1 MTSGW
6 FDGAMTSAASS
17 AQDKDKS
24 ILDHIHELVVEEK
37 ELRQAHAG
45 RAMTDETRS
54 RLTLLEG
61 QLDQAWDLL
70 RQRRA
75 REEYDENPD
84 ETAERPVENVTKYL
98 Q

>member
-1 MTSGW
+1 M
-6 FDGAMTSAASS
+6 DAMSDAA
-17 AQDKDKS
+17 AGDKS
-24 ILDHIHELVVEEK
+24 VLAHIDELVTEEK
-37 ELRQAHAG
+37 ALRSAHAG
-45 RAMTDETRS
+45 TGMTETDRA
-54 RLTLLEG
+54 RLKELQG

-84 ETAERPVENVTKYL
+84 ESAERPVENVTKYL